1 MKRDAFRSLY
11 ARVQSQR
18 EGLLL
23 CAASAGVA
31 LAAAAIGLILSE
43 ENLVA
48 ITTAVIFGL
57 IAAGILA
64 YLLIRPGSTPAP
76 TAEAD
81 PQPAELVTPTHV
93 AEGLAL
99 LGSWSY
105 EVDAEKFIWSEGA
118 YRLFGADPSTPPPT
132 PRDFLSSIHPD
143 DQERWQTAHR
153 RAIKSAREIRIEY
166 RYLKPE
172 GDMIWVRSVAVPGND
187 ASGATERL
195 SGIVQDVSTMRN
207 MARLLAASESKF
219 RDLTQLS
226 ADWVWETDLG
236 QRLSFLSDSAAAS
249 LGGDWIK
256 EGLGKH
262 HWELA
267 PIDFPKADWGRHR
280 NDLNAK
286 RPFDGFE
293 FSLLDPTRQVHH
305 VALSGRPVFD
315 ENGKFKGYRGVGR
328 AITKEYYQQL
338 LLQVEGEMASI
349 MREETETDRVFVA
362 LIIAVCGLMG
372 WSGGTHLVQI
382 PGTRAITVRE
392 RWGNPAI
399 LKMLSSLPGQLPM
412 PHDSLEGRA
421 WSSGQAIWLPDLSD
435 EPGFVA
441 RYSTEEMGQQAAF
454 IAPILDERSNV
465 LSAMLFFGPTG
476 FQAGRLLMQLAE
488 ILSRTMSLYLQRKNA
503 EQRLIHA
510 SLHDALTGLPNRVYL
525 THQLED
531 VLRMG
536 QPAAVLYVDLDRYKL
551 INDTLGHSVGDQ
563 VLIDVAKRLRE
574 SIRRTDIPGRMGG
587 DEFVLLL
594 PELRDRAEIEQIAR
608 KVLAAIERPFVLMN
622 RAYFLSASIGV
633 AISPDDGT
641 EAQLLIKCADTAMY
655 QVKSEGRN
663 NVRFF
668 VGDVSDER
676 SDQLQLSAEFPLAL
690 QRGEIDLY
698 YQPVLA
704 VGARRLVGV
713 EGLMRWR
720 HPTRGLMLPER
731 FLPAIEQSNAMREIG
746 IWAIRR
752 ALDDRVEIGLDRY
765 EDVSISVNISPR
777 QLAEDGFLAQLNSML
792 AERHFPTSLLRIELT
807 ENALIDNS
815 EKTIA
820 LLTELRRL
828 GIKVIIDNFGT
839 GYASLSYLK
848 NLPVNGLKIDRTF
861 IRGLPEDRGNAA
873 IIQAITTL
881 AGKLGLEA
889 MAEGV
894 ETAAEMKALR
904 AFDCENMQGTFISEP
919 LPLSQLKDFLDTLP
933 QLRQLH
939 LLKSEPTTG

>member
-1 MKRDAFRSLY
+1 VK
-11 ARVQSQR
+11 SQR

-31 LAAAAIGLILSE
+31 LAAAATGLIQTGRSPA
-43 ENLVA
+43 A
-48 ITTAVIFGL
+48 ITTSAIFGL

-64 YLLIRPGSTPAP
+64 YLLTRPVRSPA
-76 TAEAD
+76 ASAQANLRSDD
-81 PQPAELVTPTHV
+81 PVTPTHI

-99 LGSWSY
+99 LGTWSY
-105 EVDAEKFIWSEGA
+105 EIDAEKFLWSDGA
-118 YRLFGADPSTPPPT
+118 YHIFGADRSLPPPI
-132 PRDFLSSIHPD
+132 PSLFLSCIHPD
-143 DQERWQTAHR
+143 DQEHWQAAHR
-153 RAIKSAREIRIEY
+153 RAIKRAHEIRIEY

-172 GDMIWVRSVAVPGND
+172 GEMVWVRSVALPEND
-187 ASGATERL
+187 ASGATRRL
-195 SGIVQDVSTMRN
+195 SGIVQDVSAMRN

-226 ADWVWETDLG
+226 ADWVWETDTE
-236 QRLSFLSDSAAAS
+236 QRISFLSDSAAAA
-249 LGGDWIK
+249 LGGDWIRD
-256 EGLGKH
+256 GLGKH

-305 VALSGRPVFD
+305 VTLNGRPVFD
-315 ENGKFKGYRGVGR
+315 ENGNFLGYRGVGR

-382 PGTRAITVRE
+382 HGTRAITVRE

-399 LKMLSSLPGQLPM
+399 LKMLSSLPIQLPM

-421 WSSGQAIWLPDLSD
+421 WSGGEAVWQPDLSR
-435 EPGFVA
+435 EPDFVA
-441 RYSTEEMGQQAAF
+441 RYSTEALGQQAAF
-454 IAPILDERSNV
+454 IAPILDERNNV

-488 ILSRTMSLYLQRKNA
+488 ILSRTMSLYLQRKTA

-531 VLRMG
+531 LLRVG
-536 QPAAVLYVDLDRYKL
+536 QAAAVLYVDLDRYKL
-551 INDTLGHSVGDQ
+551 INDTLGHSIGDQ

-594 PELRDRAEIEQIAR
+594 PELRDRAQIEQIAR

-633 AISPDDGT
+633 AVSPDDGT

-704 VGARRLVGV
+704 VGERRLVGV

-731 FLPAIEQSNAMREIG
+731 FLPAIEQSNTMREIG

-765 EDVSISVNISPR
+765 QDVSISVNISPR

-815 EKTIA
+815 DKTIA

-861 IRGLPEDRGNAA
+861 IRGLPDDRGNAA

-904 AFDCENMQGTFISEP
+904 SFDCDSMQGSFISEP

-939 LLKSEPTTG
+939 LLKNESAAS

>member
-1 MKRDAFRSLY
+1 MKRDAVQSLY
-11 ARVQSQR
+11 ARVQSHR
-18 EGLLL
+18 EGWLLL
-23 CAASAGVA
+23 AVCACVA
-31 LAAAAIGLILSE
+31 MAAAAVGLTAPGTRP
-43 ENLVA
+43 VA
-48 ITTAVIFGL
+48 LTAAVIFGL
-57 IAAGILA
+57 IAAGILV
-64 YLLIRPGSTPAP
+64 YLLTRRNRAAKTSARPGVPA
-76 TAEAD
+76 AE
-81 PQPAELVTPTHV
+81 PVMPAHV

-105 EVDAEKFIWSEGA
+105 EVEAEKFHWSDGA
-118 YRLFGADPSTPPPT
+118 YRVFGVDPSAPPPK
-132 PRDFLSSIHPD
+132 PRVFLSSIHSD
-143 DQERWQTAHR
+143 DQERWQSAHR
-153 RAIKSAREIRIEY
+153 RGIKAAREVRIEY

-172 GDMIWVRSVAVPGND
+172 GETVWVRSVALPESN
-187 ASGATERL
+187 ASGATWRL
-195 SGIVQDVSTMRN
+195 SGIVQDVSAMRN
-207 MARLLAASESKF
+207 LARMLAASESKF
-219 RDLTQLS
+219 RDLTLLS
-226 ADWVWETDLG
+226 ADWVWETDLE
-236 QRLSFLSDSAAAS
+236 QRISFLSDSAAAA

-256 EGLGKH
+256 AGLGKH
-262 HWELA
+262 HWELS

-280 NDLNAK
+280 NDLSAK

-305 VALSGRPVFD
+305 VTLSGRPVFD
-315 ENGKFKGYRGVGR
+315 EAGSFQGYRGVGR

-372 WSGGTHLVQI
+372 WAGGTHLVQI

-399 LKMLSSLPGQLPM
+399 LKMLSALPNQIPM
-412 PHDSLEGRA
+412 SHDSLEGRA
-421 WSSGQAIWLPDLSD
+421 WSSGAAIWLPDLSN

-441 RYSTEEMGQQAAF
+441 RYSTEELGQQAAF

-476 FQAGRLLMQLAE
+476 FQAGRLLMQLAD
-488 ILSRTMSLYLQRKNA
+488 ILSRTMSLYLQRKTA
-503 EQRLIHA
+503 EQRLMHA
-510 SLHDALTGLPNRVYL
+510 SRHDALTGLPNRVHL

-536 QPAAVLYVDLDRYKL
+536 QSAAVLYVDLDRYKL

-574 SIRRTDIPGRMGG
+574 SIRRTDVPGRMGG
-587 DEFVLLL
+587 DEFILLL
-594 PELRDRAEIEQIAR
+594 PELRDRAQIEQIAR

-633 AISPDDGT
+633 AIAPDDGT

-668 VGDVSDER
+668 AGGISDER

-704 VGARRLVGV
+704 VGERRLVGV

-731 FLPAIEQSNAMREIG
+731 FLPAIQQGNLMKEIG

-765 EDVSISVNISPR
+765 ADVAISVNISPR

-792 AERHFPTSLLRIELT
+792 AERNFPASLLRIELT

-815 EKTIA
+815 DKTIA

-904 AFDCENMQGTFISEP
+904 AFDCESMQGSFISEP
-919 LPLSQLKDFLDTLP
+919 LPLSQLKDFLESLP
-933 QLRQLH
+933 QLRQMH
-939 LLKSEPTTG
+939 LIKGETTPI

>member
-1 MKRDAFRSLY
+1 
-11 ARVQSQR
+11 
-18 EGLLL
+18 
-23 CAASAGVA
+23 
-31 LAAAAIGLILSE
+31 
-43 ENLVA
+43 
-48 ITTAVIFGL
+48 
-57 IAAGILA
+57 
-64 YLLIRPGSTPAP
+64 
-76 TAEAD
+76 
-81 PQPAELVTPTHV
+81 
-93 AEGLAL
+93 
-99 LGSWSY
+99 
-105 EVDAEKFIWSEGA
+105 
-118 YRLFGADPSTPPPT
+118 
-132 PRDFLSSIHPD
+132 
-143 DQERWQTAHR
+143 
-153 RAIKSAREIRIEY
+153 
-166 RYLKPE
+166 
-172 GDMIWVRSVAVPGND
+172 
-187 ASGATERL
+187 
-195 SGIVQDVSTMRN
+195 
-207 MARLLAASESKF
+207 
-219 RDLTQLS
+219 
-226 ADWVWETDLG
+226 
-236 QRLSFLSDSAAAS
+236 
-249 LGGDWIK
+249 
-256 EGLGKH
+256 
-262 HWELA
+262 
-267 PIDFPKADWGRHR
+267 
-280 NDLNAK
+280 
-286 RPFDGFE
+286 
-293 FSLLDPTRQVHH
+293 
-305 VALSGRPVFD
+305 
-315 ENGKFKGYRGVGR
+315 
-328 AITKEYYQQL
+328 
-338 LLQVEGEMASI
+338 
-349 MREETETDRVFVA
+349 
-362 LIIAVCGLMG
+362 
-372 WSGGTHLVQI
+372 
-382 PGTRAITVRE
+382 
-392 RWGNPAI
+392 
-399 LKMLSSLPGQLPM
+399 
-412 PHDSLEGRA
+412 
-421 WSSGQAIWLPDLSD
+421 
-435 EPGFVA
+435 
-441 RYSTEEMGQQAAF
+441 
-454 IAPILDERSNV
+454 
-465 LSAMLFFGPTG
+465 
-476 FQAGRLLMQLAE
+476 MQLAE

-536 QPAAVLYVDLDRYKL
+536 KPAAVLYVDLDRYKL

-690 QRGEIDLY
+690 QRGEIDLC

-815 EKTIA
+815 EKTIS

-939 LLKSEPTTG
+939 LLKSENASG

>member
-1 MKRDAFRSLY
+1 LKRDAFRSLY

-31 LAAAAIGLILSE
+31 LAAAAIGLLLSE

-64 YLLIRPGSTPAP
+64 YLLIRPASTPAP
-76 TAEAD
+76 SAEVD
-81 PQPAELVTPTHV
+81 QRPAELVTPTHV

-105 EVDAEKFIWSEGA
+105 EVDEERFVWSEGA

-132 PRDFLSSIHPD
+132 PRSFLSSIHPD

-172 GDMIWVRSVAVPGND
+172 GDMIWIRSVAVPGND
-187 ASGATERL
+187 TSGATQRL

-256 EGLGKH
+256 QGLGKH

-315 ENGKFKGYRGVGR
+315 ENGRFKGYRGVGR

-338 LLQVEGEMASI
+338 LLQVEGEMAAI

-399 LKMLSSLPGQLPM
+399 LKMLSSLPSQLPM
-412 PHDSLEGRA
+412 PHESLEGRA

-441 RYSTEEMGQQAAF
+441 RYSTEELGQQAAF

-815 EKTIA
+815 DKTIA

-939 LLKSEPTTG
+939 LLKSENTGG

>member
-1 MKRDAFRSLY
+1 MKRDALRSLY

-18 EGLLL
+18 EGRLLL
-23 CAASAGVA
+23 AASAGVA
-31 LAAAAIGLILSE
+31 LAAAAIGLILSGK
-43 ENLVA
+43 NPAA

-57 IAAGILA
+57 ITLGILA
-64 YLLIRPGSTPAP
+64 YLLMRPGSKPAP
-76 TAEAD
+76 SVEASVRSAE
-81 PQPAELVTPTHV
+81 PVTPTHV
-93 AEGLAL
+93 AESLAL

-105 EVDAEKFIWSEGA
+105 DVEAEEFTWSEGA
-118 YRLFGADPSTPPPT
+118 YRLFGADRSAPPPS
-132 PRDFLSSIHPD
+132 PRTFLASIHPD
-143 DQERWQTAHR
+143 DQDRWQTAHR

-166 RYLKPE
+166 RYFKPE
-172 GDMIWVRSVAVPGND
+172 GEMIWVRSVALTEND
-187 ASGATERL
+187 ESGATVRL
-195 SGIVQDVSTMRN
+195 SGIVQDVSAMRN
-207 MARLLAASESKF
+207 MARMLAASESKF

-236 QRLSFLSDSAAAS
+236 QRLSFLSDSAAAA

-256 EGLGKH
+256 AGLGKY
-262 HWELA
+262 HWDLA

-280 NDLNAK
+280 NDLNGK

-305 VALSGRPVFD
+305 VTLSGRPVFD
-315 ENGKFKGYRGVGR
+315 ENGKFQGYRGVGR

-399 LKMLSSLPGQLPM
+399 LKMLSSLPSQLPV
-412 PHDSLEGRA
+412 PYDSVEGRA
-421 WSSGQAIWLPDLSD
+421 WSTGEAIWLPDLSD
-435 EPGFVA
+435 EPGFVV
-441 RYSTEEMGQQAAF
+441 RYSTDELGQQAAF
-454 IAPILDERSNV
+454 IAPILDERNNV

-503 EQRLIHA
+503 EQRLMHA
-510 SLHDALTGLPNRVYL
+510 SLHDALTGLPNRIYL

-531 VLRMG
+531 MLRSG

-587 DEFVLLL
+587 DEFILLL
-594 PELRDRAEIEQIAR
+594 PELRDRAQIEQIAR

-633 AISPDDGT
+633 AVSPDDGT

-668 VGDVSDER
+668 VGDLSDER

-704 VGARRLVGV
+704 VGERRLVGV

-731 FLPAIEQSNAMREIG
+731 FLPAIEQSNTMREIG
-746 IWAIRR
+746 IWTIRR

-815 EKTIA
+815 DKTIA

-904 AFDCENMQGTFISEP
+904 AFNCENMQGTFISEP
-919 LPLSQLKDFLDTLP
+919 LPLNQLKEFLDTLP

-939 LLKSEPTTG
+939 LLKNESTAG

>member
-1 MKRDAFRSLY
+1 
-11 ARVQSQR
+11 
-18 EGLLL
+18 
-23 CAASAGVA
+23 
-31 LAAAAIGLILSE
+31 
-43 ENLVA
+43 
-48 ITTAVIFGL
+48 
-57 IAAGILA
+57 
-64 YLLIRPGSTPAP
+64 
-76 TAEAD
+76 
-81 PQPAELVTPTHV
+81 
-93 AEGLAL
+93 
-99 LGSWSY
+99 
-105 EVDAEKFIWSEGA
+105 
-118 YRLFGADPSTPPPT
+118 
-132 PRDFLSSIHPD
+132 
-143 DQERWQTAHR
+143 
-153 RAIKSAREIRIEY
+153 
-166 RYLKPE
+166 
-172 GDMIWVRSVAVPGND
+172 
-187 ASGATERL
+187 
-195 SGIVQDVSTMRN
+195 
-207 MARLLAASESKF
+207 
-219 RDLTQLS
+219 
-226 ADWVWETDLG
+226 
-236 QRLSFLSDSAAAS
+236 
-249 LGGDWIK
+249 
-256 EGLGKH
+256 
-262 HWELA
+262 
-267 PIDFPKADWGRHR
+267 
-280 NDLNAK
+280 
-286 RPFDGFE
+286 
-293 FSLLDPTRQVHH
+293 
-305 VALSGRPVFD
+305 
-315 ENGKFKGYRGVGR
+315 
-328 AITKEYYQQL
+328 
-338 LLQVEGEMASI
+338 
-349 MREETETDRVFVA
+349 
-362 LIIAVCGLMG
+362 
-372 WSGGTHLVQI
+372 
-382 PGTRAITVRE
+382 
-392 RWGNPAI
+392 
-399 LKMLSSLPGQLPM
+399 
-412 PHDSLEGRA
+412 
-421 WSSGQAIWLPDLSD
+421 
-435 EPGFVA
+435 
-441 RYSTEEMGQQAAF
+441 
-454 IAPILDERSNV
+454 
-465 LSAMLFFGPTG
+465 
-476 FQAGRLLMQLAE
+476 
-488 ILSRTMSLYLQRKNA
+488 
-503 EQRLIHA
+503 
-510 SLHDALTGLPNRVYL
+510 
-525 THQLED
+525 
-531 VLRMG
+531 
-536 QPAAVLYVDLDRYKL
+536 
-551 INDTLGHSVGDQ
+551 
-563 VLIDVAKRLRE
+563 
-574 SIRRTDIPGRMGG
+574 
-587 DEFVLLL
+587 
-594 PELRDRAEIEQIAR
+594 
-608 KVLAAIERPFVLMN
+608 
-622 RAYFLSASIGV
+622 
-633 AISPDDGT
+633 
-641 EAQLLIKCADTAMY
+641 MY

-919 LPLSQLKDFLDTLP
+919 LPLSQLKDFLDTVP